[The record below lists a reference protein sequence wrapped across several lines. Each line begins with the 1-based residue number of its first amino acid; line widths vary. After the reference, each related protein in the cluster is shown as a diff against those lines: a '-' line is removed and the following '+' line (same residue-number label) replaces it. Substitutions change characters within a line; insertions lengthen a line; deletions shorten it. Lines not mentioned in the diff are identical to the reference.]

1 MCVCVWLA
9 WAPAVTAV
17 VRIEA
22 WRRQQPRPTEGRDG
36 GWGVVTAWLRS
47 PTSPD
52 HTAIKPGGEERTC
65 VSVYVCVCMREVC
78 GSHSALKRVAQ
89 TTSSVSVATPTDPLL
104 APCVYL

>member
-1 MCVCVWLA
+1 MEA
-9 WAPAVTAV
+9 TAA
-17 VRIEA
+17 E
-22 WRRQQPRPTEGRDG
+22 TNGRE

-52 HTAIKPGGEERTC
+52 HTAIKPGGKERTC

-89 TTSSVSVATPTDPLL
+89 TTSSVSMATPTDPLL

>member
-9 WAPAVTAV
+9 WAPVVTAV

-22 WRRQQPRPTEGRDG
+22 WRRQQPRPTDG
-36 GWGVVTAWLRS
+36 GGWVTAWLRS

-52 HTAIKPGGEERTC
+52 HTAIKPGGK
-65 VSVYVCVCMREVC
+65 SVRVCPYVCVCVREVC
-78 GSHSALKRVAQ
+78 GSHSALKCVAQ